1 MHYDDFSFLF
11 SPSWKDEGECYRDPS
26 YMKRYCPVACT
37 DMKPVPR
44 RNIEC
49 IDIHI
54 NCSFWAGDSECETNS
69 SVKKYC
75 PLSCGV
81 GKCGNNS
88 SNDKNKD
95 APNRG
100 KREQKVLCTDDHELC
115 SGWAVRTLS
124 INFFLRCSV
133 VDTGVIE
140 IRRKNEFC
148 FLHIRSRV
156 DFLMLLVL
164 SL

>member
-1 MHYDDFSFLF
+1 
-11 SPSWKDEGECYRDPS
+11 
-26 YMKRYCPVACT
+26 
-37 DMKPVPR
+37 MKPVPR

-54 NCSFWAGDSECETNS
+54 NCSFWAGDNECETEA

-115 SGWAVRTLS
+115 SGWAVRILS
-124 INFFLRCSV
+124 IKFF
-133 VDTGVIE
+133 
-140 IRRKNEFC
+140 F
-148 FLHIRSRV
+148 
-156 DFLMLLVL
+156 
-164 SL
+164 